1 MCAGVIGSIH
11 YQGTC
16 GSCWASAS
24 TYALE
29 SRICI
34 GTNLAFRAMLS
45 LTMVASCS
53 ETNGCAGGFSSYAFD
68 LARTQG
74 VPAGCLPG
82 CVLYLFRHCLLENAV
97 MILIRSIQDERIIS
111 ATLASLLYK
120 QLQQVNSL
128 PDSVFFRDQ
137 EEAYHCLYIDV
148 GLTLDQRLQPLLN
161 V

>member
-1 MCAGVIGSIH
+1 
-11 YQGTC
+11 
-16 GSCWASAS
+16 
-24 TYALE
+24 
-29 SRICI
+29 
-34 GTNLAFRAMLS
+34 
-45 LTMVASCS
+45 
-53 ETNGCAGGFSSYAFD
+53 
-68 LARTQG
+68 
-74 VPAGCLPG
+74 
-82 CVLYLFRHCLLENAV
+82 